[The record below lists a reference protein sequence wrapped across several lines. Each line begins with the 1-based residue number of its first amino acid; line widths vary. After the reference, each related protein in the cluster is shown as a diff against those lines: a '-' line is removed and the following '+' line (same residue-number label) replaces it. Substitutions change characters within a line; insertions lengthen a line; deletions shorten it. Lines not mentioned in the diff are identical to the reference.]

1 MDEANAPLNQ
11 NESPDIL
18 NNIQTNSNKIKDNEN
33 FNENFDNNQYNPIIE
48 EDGVLPQKNT
58 E

>member
-33 FNENFDNNQYNPIIE
+33 FNDFDNNQYNPIIE